1 MKKGLDMRIYKGWNM
16 VFLMVK
22 YQLQKQQLEKTCFG
36 TKEWSKNSGI
46 CNRCEQKNDCG
57 KIKEKKGL

>member
-1 MKKGLDMRIYKGWNM
+1 M

-22 YQLQKQQLEKTCFG
+22 YPLKQQEKSCFG

-46 CNRCEQKNDCG
+46 CKGCELKDACG
-57 KIKEKKGL
+57 KVKAKKDNL

>member
-1 MKKGLDMRIYKGWNM
+1 M

-22 YQLQKQQLEKTCFG
+22 SELQKQQSEKTCFG

-46 CNRCEQKNDCG
+46 CKGCELKNNCG
-57 KIKEKKGL
+57 KVKAKNGSKR